1 MGDLQWRN
9 AHSKFHESRSADAH
23 VQIEDI
29 MVKYLLSSVRK
40 KSIDN
45 YMYNSVR
52 ELFDNSIIS
61 GQSCNYTTAETLT
74 ERLVCIVI

>member
-1 MGDLQWRN
+1 MGDLQWHN

-23 VQIEDI
+23 VQIEDR

-61 GQSCNYTTAETLT
+61 GQSCNYATAETLT
-74 ERLVCIVI
+74 ERLFV